1 MSYRLAFVLGAV
13 VFLLS
18 GCGGSG
24 PIPPPDDNETS
35 YRTPSEPSP
44 PPAVDEDAHHTS
56 PEAYGCEVGDPI
68 DNCKWEFPARGGPVT
83 VEAVRLGGWGLD
95 VTVKDEVNEC
105 RMSHN
110 WMPSPAN
117 TGSVTSC
124 KDISIINDVAR
135 SHCCIRAKGVVLEAV
150 SGEHRMAGTRLEYPE
165 GVRIRYEDGKFVR
178 VQYP

>member
-68 DNCKWEFPARGGPVT
+68 DNCKWEFPTKGGPVT
-83 VEAVRLGGWGLD
+83 VEAVRLGGLS
-95 VTVKDEVNEC
+95 VTVKDEVNGC
-105 RMSHN
+105 HRSHD
-110 WMPSPAN
+110 WMPNPAI

-124 KDISIINDVAR
+124 KDGGIINDVAR
-135 SHCCIRAKGVVLEAV
+135 SHCCITTRGTVLEAV
-150 SGEHRMAGTRLEYPE
+150 SGELRIVGSRLEFPK

-178 VQYP
+178 EQYP